1 MALFAFLSTT
11 ASMALFAFLSTTA
24 CAASSL
30 LLGADAQ
37 PLKHGHPTKRAFNRS
52 HARRQRVTVR
62 VRGCDG
68 TDRRWGYPSDR
79 IFGHCGGYSAD
90 GKFKKMCVEE

>member
-11 ASMALFAFLSTTA
+11 AF
-24 CAASSL
+24 AASSL

-37 PLKHGHPTKRAFNRS
+37 PLKHGHPTKRASNRT
-52 HARRQRVTVR
+52 HAPRDRVTVR

-68 TDRRWGYPSDR
+68 TDRRGDDLWGQIS
-79 IFGHCGGYSAD
+79 GHCGGHSAD
-90 GKFKKMCVEE
+90 GTFKKMCVEE

>member
-11 ASMALFAFLSTTA
+11 AF
-24 CAASSL
+24 AASSL

-37 PLKHGHPTKRAFNRS
+37 PLKHGHPTMRASNRT
-52 HARRQRVTVR
+52 HAPRHRVTVR

-68 TDRRWGYPSDR
+68 TDGGELWGRISD
-79 IFGHCGGYSAD
+79 HCGGHSAD
-90 GKFKKMCVEE
+90 GTFKKMCVEE